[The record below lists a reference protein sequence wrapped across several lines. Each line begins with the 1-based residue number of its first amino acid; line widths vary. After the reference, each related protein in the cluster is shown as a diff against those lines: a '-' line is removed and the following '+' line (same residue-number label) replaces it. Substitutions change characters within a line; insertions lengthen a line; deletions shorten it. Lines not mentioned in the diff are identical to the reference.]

1 MTPVDYSI
9 LALLIISAG
18 FGFVRGFFREI
29 VIVGSWIAGLWLAAR
44 GTGFIEPYIMQWFA
58 DPTAR
63 KLVST
68 VVVVALVVTLGSLV
82 GMLLQKFVQ
91 GSIFMPVDRMLGVF
105 FGFLRG
111 AVILGFV
118 VLLALQFGLG
128 QQDFWRRGKLT
139 PMAET
144 CATTL
149 DQFIDLHA
157 LLQDANFLA
166 APKAVEQES

>member
-1 MTPVDYSI
+1 M
-9 LALLIISAG
+9 
-18 FGFVRGFFREI
+18 
-29 VIVGSWIAGLWLAAR
+29 
-44 GTGFIEPYIMQWFA
+44 
-58 DPTAR
+58 
-63 KLVST
+63 
-68 VVVVALVVTLGSLV
+68 VVALVVTLGSLV

-105 FGFLRG
+105 FGFFRG